1 MRYFVN
7 PKKIFFVCSV
17 FLFLSS
23 FFYAQEFE
31 NSDEQMNLTLEQC
44 LNLARENNVTIKVQ
58 KNTLD
63 DLKKKKNTSWNS
75 VSPSIS
81 ASGDF
86 SDDFEKNT
94 KSFSLGGGLKLSL
107 STNLY
112 SSIKGASLNYE
123 NGVLTYDQA
132 VKQIEVNVWKSFYE
146 LIYASE
152 YYSFLK
158 QNLETAKKTYE
169 QNQEKFK
176 NGKISELD
184 VMSSR
189 VNYEQK
195 KPTVES
201 SYIDLVNAY
210 QLFKQTLGIPQNTKI
225 NLEGSLDSYLNLKE
239 IKLPKAE
246 KPAPSVQDA
255 QFAVDIAKNDV
266 LAQRFSAYGPSVTA
280 SYNYK
285 KSQSDLSSSDWN
297 TTNNLSVAV
306 SIPLDGYLPWSTS
319 SVSINSKKKDLNS
332 KELKLK
338 DTETSVKVKT
348 DNYIREIEQRISS
361 IDVLKQNVDLAKK
374 TFEMSQTAYNYGKT
388 DLLSLVTLSDN
399 VKDAEISLKK
409 EAKTL
414 EETILDLEYLL
425 GIDLGTILNLS
436 INE

>member
-1 MRYFVN
+1 MN
-7 PKKIFFVCSV
+7 PKRIFLVCSV

-23 FFYAQEFE
+23 FFYAQELE
-31 NSDEQMNLTLEQC
+31 DSDEQMNLTLEQC

-107 STNLY
+107 STNLF
-112 SSIKGASLNYE
+112 SSIKGAALNYE

-246 KPAPSVQDA
+246 KPAPSVQEA
-255 QFAVDIAKNDV
+255 QFSVDIAKNDV

-285 KSQSDLSSSDWN
+285 KSQNDFSSSDWN

-425 GIDLGTILNLS
+425 GVDLGTILNLS